1 MQALCIGLERMNT
14 MGTLASIQFDF
25 EKIQWEDWLFKVGLI
40 FLKLFIFYLIYKIV
54 RAFTF
59 KIVESIFQR
68 IQMKESVSDN
78 RIKTLESLTKNII
91 GYIFIFILTVTILQ
105 MFNIE
110 VGPVLAG
117 AGVVGLAVG
126 FGAQGLVSDVVTG
139 FFILLERQI
148 DVGDE
153 VTIGAIKGTV
163 EIVGLKTIQI
173 RDYDGSLHFIPNRQ
187 VGILSNHSRGIMR
200 ALVEIKITKDDN
212 LELITDAIKDICKN
226 MANEDDDIVMGPEML
241 GIQDLGASELSLRI
255 VARTTNGQQ
264 FQVERELRMKIKEAI
279 DIIRKLEAEKAEAD

>member
-1 MQALCIGLERMNT
+1 

-40 FLKLFIFYLIYKIV
+40 FLKLFIFYLIYKLV

-264 FQVERELRMKIKEAI
+264 FQVERNLRMKIKEAI
-279 DIIRKLEAEKAEAD
+279 DMIRDLEAKKAEAD